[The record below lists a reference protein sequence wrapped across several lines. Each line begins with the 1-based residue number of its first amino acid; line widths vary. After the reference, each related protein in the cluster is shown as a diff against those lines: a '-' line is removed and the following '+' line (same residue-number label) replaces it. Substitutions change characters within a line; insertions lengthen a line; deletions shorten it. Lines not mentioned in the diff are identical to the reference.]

1 MSSWLYFWSWSSMR
15 RRRMGAEW
23 RGFDQRDQRLMVG
36 FYGYSTA
43 IYIVKVAANNSVA
56 IWAYQDLR
64 QSLRGVRKTRVCL
77 LVNKLF
83 LVHLLCVDSLKGF
96 AGSRNLSKGSRGC
109 GHPAAGLH
117 VSSAVALPSTT
128 LCHCEV
134 TLGVVLSC
142 HCSLQCSELK
152 VVEHKQES
160 S

>member
-15 RRRMGAEW
+15 RRRTGAEW

-36 FYGYSTA
+36 FYDYSTA

-117 VSSAVALPSTT
+117 VAFCCGTSQHYFVSLWSNPRS
-128 LCHCEV
+128 
-134 TLGVVLSC
+134 GSVLS
-142 HCSLQCSELK
+142 LQSPMQWTEG
-152 VVEHKQES
+152 S
-160 S
+160 WA